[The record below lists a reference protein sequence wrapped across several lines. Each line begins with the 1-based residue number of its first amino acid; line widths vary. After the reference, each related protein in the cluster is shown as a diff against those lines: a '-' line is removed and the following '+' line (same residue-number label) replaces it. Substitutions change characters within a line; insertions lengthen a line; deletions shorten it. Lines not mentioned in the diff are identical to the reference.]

1 MSSPSALP
9 LLQLQSIDTFYGSMQ
24 VHFGVNLQLQ
34 VGEIVCLLGGNASG
48 KSTTMKVILGLVKPR
63 KGTVF
68 FAGQDITGLSTP
80 KIIRRG
86 IGSVPEAR
94 RIFANMSVRENL
106 LMGAYKRND
115 RQQIEEDF
123 ERTLTLFPR
132 LKERLQQP
140 GGVLSGG
147 EQQMLAIGRA
157 LMGRP
162 SLICMDEPTMGLSPL
177 FVDRVLEQIQ
187 TINAQGVTIFMVE
200 QNANLALQIAHRGYV
215 IQNGHIVLEGQAQ
228 ELLDSPQIQDAYLGE
243 REQMNEQIGIKNG
256 NGETGV

>member
-1 MSSPSALP
+1 MTITAPSP
-9 LLQLQSIDTFYGSMQ
+9 LLALQKIDTFYGPMQ
-24 VHFGVNLQLQ
+24 VHFGLNLHVNP
-34 VGEIVCLLGGNASG
+34 GEIVCLLGGNASG
-48 KSTTMKVILGLVKPR
+48 KSTTMKVILGLVTPR
-63 KGTVF
+63 
-68 FAGQDITGLSTP
+68 AGHVIFDGQEITGLPTP
-80 KIIRRG
+80 KVIRRG

-94 RIFANMSVRENL
+94 RIFANMTVRENL

-115 RQQIEEDF
+115 KTAIAQDYEQ
-123 ERTLTLFPR
+123 TLMLFPR
-132 LKERLQQP
+132 LKERINQP

-215 IQNGHIVLEGQAQ
+215 LQNGRIVLEGAAQ
-228 ELLDSPQIQDAYLGE
+228 TLLDSPEIQDAYLGE
-243 REQMNEQIGIKNG
+243 G
-256 NGETGV
+256 GV

>member
-1 MSSPSALP
+1 MTALPPQP
-9 LLQLQSIDTFYGSMQ
+9 LLQLEKLDTFYGPMQ
-24 VHFGVNLQLQ
+24 VHFGLTLHVQA
-34 VGEIVCLLGGNASG
+34 GEIVCLLGGNASG

-63 KGTVF
+63 QGEVK
-68 FAGQDITGLSTP
+68 FAGQTITGLPTP
-80 KIIRRG
+80 KIIRLG

-94 RIFANMSVRENL
+94 RIFANMTVRENL

-115 RQQIEEDF
+115 KAAIEADY

-132 LKERLQQP
+132 LKERLNQP

-162 SLICMDEPTMGLSPL
+162 QLICMDEPTMGLSPL

-187 TINAQGVTIFMVE
+187 SVNQQGVTIFMVE

-215 IQNGHIVLEGQAQ
+215 LQNGHIVLEGSAAT
-228 ELLDSPQIQDAYLGE
+228 LLDSPEIQDAYLG
-243 REQMNEQIGIKNG
+243 NG
-256 NGETGV
+256 TI

>member
-1 MSSPSALP
+1 MTALPPQP
-9 LLQLQSIDTFYGSMQ
+9 LLQLEKLDTFYGPMQ
-24 VHFGVNLQLQ
+24 VHFGLTLHVQA
-34 VGEIVCLLGGNASG
+34 GEIVCLLGGNASG

-63 KGTVF
+63 QGEVK
-68 FAGQDITGLSTP
+68 FAGQTITSLPTP
-80 KIIRRG
+80 KIIRLG

-94 RIFANMSVRENL
+94 RIFANMTVRENL

-115 RQQIEEDF
+115 KAAIEADY

-132 LKERLQQP
+132 LKERLNQP

-162 SLICMDEPTMGLSPL
+162 QLICMDEPTMGLSPL

-187 TINAQGVTIFMVE
+187 SINQQGVTIFMVE

-215 IQNGHIVLEGQAQ
+215 LQNGRIVLEGSAAT
-228 ELLDSPQIQDAYLGE
+228 LLDSPEIQDAYLG
-243 REQMNEQIGIKNG
+243 NSAI
-256 NGETGV
+256 